1 MCRWKA
7 RSTTFCNVA
16 RFQVR
21 PDLPA
26 LPKLFRTSCEAVD
39 PQRSIN
45 EVGHH
50 LFLALGGADRLRC
63 VPSISGRVEVN
74 LTVRDPAMSATWY
87 SKLLGLQVLYDYA
100 GEDGRLHYIALVE
113 PESQFVL
120 ALVGHHEHSD
130 EPFSEF
136 RTGLDHLEFLVDRRE
151 DLNDWAERL
160 NVLGIP
166 HSGVKEPG
174 YTRNAMV
181 TFRDPDNIQLEFFWR
196 APAR

>member
-1 MCRWKA
+1 MGL
-7 RSTTFCNVA
+7 TTSSWLWEELT
-16 RFQVR
+16 
-21 PDLPA
+21 D
-26 LPKLFRTSCEAVD
+26 SW
-39 PQRSIN
+39 S
-45 EVGHH
+45 
-50 LFLALGGADRLRC
+50 
-63 VPSISGRVEVN
+63 VPSISGRVEIN
-74 LTVRDPAMSATWY
+74 LTVRDPAMSAAWY
-87 SKLLGLQVLYDYA
+87 SELLGLQVLYDYA
-100 GEDGRLHYIALVE
+100 GEDGRLHYVALVE
-113 PESQFVL
+113 PESQLVL
-120 ALVGHHEHSD
+120 ALVGHQEHSG

-160 NVLGIP
+160 NGLGIP

>member
-1 MCRWKA
+1 MPSA
-7 RSTTFCNVA
+7 FSFHGP
-16 RFQVR
+16 
-21 PDLPA
+21 PDT
-26 LPKLFRTSCEAVD
+26 RTLHNQDGEGLSPVPD
-39 PQRSIN
+39 

-50 LFLALGGADRLRC
+50 PSPVLGGTDRLRS

-74 LTVRDPAMSATWY
+74 LTVRDPAMSAAWY
-87 SKLLGLQVLYDYA
+87 SELLGLQMLYDYA

-120 ALVGHHEHSD
+120 ALVGHQEHSG
-130 EPFSEF
+130 EQFSEF

-160 NVLGIP
+160 NGLGIP
-166 HSGVKEPG
+166 NSGVKEPG